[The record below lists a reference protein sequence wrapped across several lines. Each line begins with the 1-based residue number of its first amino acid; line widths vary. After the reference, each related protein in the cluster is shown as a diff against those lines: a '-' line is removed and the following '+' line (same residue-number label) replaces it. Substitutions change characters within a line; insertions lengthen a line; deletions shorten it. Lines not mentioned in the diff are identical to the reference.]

1 MGYTTEETVNVK
13 KNTPEIVEEPA
24 EISEKSVNTAEISSS
39 TWSEETDENTNLE
52 YSVSD
57 REKFFVEKVAVIVK
71 GEAGK
76 DFKTDSNTQM
86 KQYPILDLRLIWDV
100 TSVAKIYL

>member
-1 MGYTTEETVNVK
+1 MIVNK
-13 KNTPEIVEEPA
+13 TTPEPVEPA
-24 EISEKSVNTAEISSS
+24 ENAEISDKSVITAEISSS
-39 TWSEETDENTNLE
+39 TWSKETDEPTNLE

-57 REKFFVEKVAVIVK
+57 IETFTVEKVAVVAK

-76 DFKTDSNTQM
+76 DFKTDTNSQM
-86 KQYPILDLRLIWDV
+86 NQYPILDLRSIWDV